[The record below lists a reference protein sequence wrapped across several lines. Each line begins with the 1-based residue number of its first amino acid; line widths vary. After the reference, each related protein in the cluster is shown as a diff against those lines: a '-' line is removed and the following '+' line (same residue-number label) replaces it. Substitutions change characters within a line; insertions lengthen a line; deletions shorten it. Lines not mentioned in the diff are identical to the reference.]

1 MSWIWCQTALVIQ
14 AQDDN
19 WLDEGLLGLVT
30 LHPEPHIWIV
40 LRVQFLEAKA
50 NHDRWAEEC
59 ELTMNELHLT
69 RATFDHKQQY
79 WISKVLGAATAGA
92 AAHAHS
98 MAAIY
103 NEMAQQVMQKIHS
116 IV

>member
-1 MSWIWCQTALVIQ
+1 
-14 AQDDN
+14 
-19 WLDEGLLGLVT
+19 
-30 LHPEPHIWIV
+30 
-40 LRVQFLEAKA
+40 
-50 NHDRWAEEC
+50 
-59 ELTMNELHLT
+59 MNELHLT